1 MAKNPNKKGRGF
13 VIGMIVYAVLFLAL
27 TGVGLYY
34 LWDFMDAFVL
44 PKEDY
49 EMFHEGFYNDDHYII
64 HILELPLA
72 MAESYLIS
80 MKDKIADLIMR
91 DHLIEQI
98 EQWEEVGELTD
109 AQYSAVIN
117 DKGLSERIRKKL
129 SQDEGFFDSYW
140 RAVSEIGG
148 DLVRKYSQK
157 EPNNE

>member
-1 MAKNPNKKGRGF
+1 MS
-13 VIGMIVYAVLFLAL
+13 
-27 TGVGLYY
+27 
-34 LWDFMDAFVL
+34 
-44 PKEDY
+44 
-49 EMFHEGFYNDDHYII
+49 
-64 HILELPLA
+64 
-72 MAESYLIS
+72 ESYLIS
-80 MKDKIADLIMR
+80 MKDKIIDLILR

-98 EQWEEVGELTD
+98 EQWEDVGELTD

-117 DKGLSERIRKKL
+117 DKDISDRIRKKL